1 MHMSAA
7 RARYTRSTWYSGFKF
22 NPYTNN
28 LFNILDTG
36 AHDRLRAKLA
46 NGYSM
51 KDNPTLES
59 SVDEQLKSLVELI
72 RSRYISNADQYIPLG
87 KNSKFI
93 IPIPSDRSESL
104 QHIYIMETKSLTIF
118 HGMIDFARVVQY
130 FTLDSI
136 TRIAFGE
143 AFGYLT
149 TDSDVYGYIES
160 LEIMMPRLSF
170 VNDIPLFRT
179 ALFSKWGLLLTG
191 PSKKDSKGWG
201 KLLAV
206 AEKVVATRFN
216 DTIDGVVQHK
226 QDMLGSFVRRG
237 VDRRQCETEVLLQI
251 VAGSDTVATPIRGTL
266 LYLLSSPQ
274 AYDRLRTEID
284 NFFVGRGEISRNESG
299 VIMNGEALQ
308 LPYLQAVIYE
318 GLRMN
323 PPFSGQM
330 GKRVPPGGETL
341 PNGTFVPGG
350 VDIAHSTLSMQRLP
364 EIFGNDV
371 DVFRPERW
379 LEAEADATRKALMT
393 RAVDLNFGY
402 GRWMCI
408 GKHIAM
414 MELNKIFVEVRRS
427 LFPGYIGSD
436 C

>member
-1 MHMSAA
+1 M
-7 RARYTRSTWYSGFKF
+7 
-22 NPYTNN
+22 
-28 LFNILDTG
+28 
-36 AHDRLRAKLA
+36 
-46 NGYSM
+46 
-51 KDNPTLES
+51 
-59 SVDEQLKSLVELI
+59 
-72 RSRYISNADQYIPLG
+72 
-87 KNSKFI
+87 
-93 IPIPSDRSESL
+93 
-104 QHIYIMETKSLTIF
+104 
-118 HGMIDFARVVQY
+118 QY

-160 LEIMMPRLSF
+160 LESMLPLLSL
-170 VNDIPLFRT
+170 VTDIPLLRD

-191 PSKKDSKGWG
+191 PSKKDPRGWG

-206 AEKVVATRFN
+206 AEKVVAMRFN
-216 DTIDGVVQHK
+216 DTIDGVVEHK
-226 QDMLGSFVRRG
+226 QDMLGSFIRRG

-266 LYLLSSPQ
+266 LHLLSSPQ
-274 AYDRLRTEID
+274 AYDKLRTEID
-284 NFFVGRGEISRNESG
+284 EYCDNKGKILRSETTA
-299 VIMNGEALQ
+299 IMNSEALQ

-341 PNGTFVPGG
+341 PNGIFVPGG

-364 EIFGNDV
+364 EIFGIDV

-379 LEAEADATRKALMT
+379 LEAEADPTRKALMT

-402 GRWMCI
+402 GRWVCI

-414 MELNKIFVEVRRS
+414 MELNKIFVEVGQTNPKLACLRS
-427 LFPGYIGSD
+427 IAQDVYNPL
-436 C
+436 

>member
-1 MHMSAA
+1 
-7 RARYTRSTWYSGFKF
+7 
-22 NPYTNN
+22 
-28 LFNILDTG
+28 
-36 AHDRLRAKLA
+36 
-46 NGYSM
+46 
-51 KDNPTLES
+51 
-59 SVDEQLKSLVELI
+59 
-72 RSRYISNADQYIPLG
+72 
-87 KNSKFI
+87 
-93 IPIPSDRSESL
+93 
-104 QHIYIMETKSLTIF
+104 
-118 HGMIDFARVVQY
+118 MIDFARAVQY

-160 LEIMMPRLSF
+160 LEIMMPRISF
-170 VNDIPLFRT
+170 VNDIPLLRD

-191 PSKKDSKGWG
+191 PSKKDPKGWG

-206 AEKVVATRFN
+206 AERVVATRFD

-226 QDMLGSFVRRG
+226 QDMLGSFIRRG

-274 AYDRLRTEID
+274 AYDKLRREID
-284 NFFVGRGEISRNESG
+284 EYWYNKGELLPDETT
-299 VIMNGEALQ
+299 VIPNGEALQ

-341 PNGTFVPGG
+341 PNGIFVPGG

-364 EIFGNDV
+364 EVFGSDV

-379 LEAEADATRKALMT
+379 LEAEADPTRKALMT

-402 GRWMCI
+402 GRWVCI
-408 GKHIAM
+408 GKHIAT
-414 MELNKIFVEVRRS
+414 MELNKIFVEVR
-427 LFPGYIGSD
+427 
-436 C
+436 

>member
-1 MHMSAA
+1 M
-7 RARYTRSTWYSGFKF
+7 
-22 NPYTNN
+22 
-28 LFNILDTG
+28 
-36 AHDRLRAKLA
+36 
-46 NGYSM
+46 
-51 KDNPTLES
+51 
-59 SVDEQLKSLVELI
+59 
-72 RSRYISNADQYIPLG
+72 
-87 KNSKFI
+87 
-93 IPIPSDRSESL
+93 
-104 QHIYIMETKSLTIF
+104 
-118 HGMIDFARVVQY
+118 QY

-160 LEIMMPRLSF
+160 LEIMMPRLSC
-170 VNDIPLFRT
+170 VNDIPLLRN

-191 PSKKDSKGWG
+191 PSQKDAKGWG

-206 AEKVVATRFN
+206 AERVVATRFN
-216 DTIDGVVQHK
+216 DTVDGVVRDK

-266 LYLLSSPQ
+266 LYLLSTPHVC
-274 AYDRLRTEID
+274 DKLRAEID
-284 NFFVGRGEISRNESG
+284 HFFADKSHAEPIKNSD
-299 VIMNGEALQ
+299 ALQ

-330 GKRVPPGGETL
+330 AKKAPPGGDTL
-341 PNGTFVPGG
+341 PNGVFIPGG

-364 EIFGNDV
+364 DVFGSDV

-379 LEAEADATRKALMT
+379 IEAETDPTRKASMM
-393 RAVDLNFGY
+393 RAVELNFGY
-402 GRWMCI
+402 GRWVCI
-408 GKHIAM
+408 GRHIAM
-414 MELNKIFVEVRRS
+414 MELNKIFVEVCSTLDRS
-427 LFPGYIGSD
+427 GSLRPMMLTFQLQLLRHFD
-436 C
+436 LQPVYPKNPLNEEDRLQFVPSKLWLRVTERPSLTTDPR